1 MDRVLRR
8 SLGVSETA
16 KTDAT
21 VKPAPPVDPEP
32 PQEDVMPD
40 FSNFPEYTD
49 MFPNRGKGEQ
59 VVMGE
64 DDIMKDIKIEIEE
77 IPEDEDEVPIAHHDE
92 L

>member
-21 VKPAPPVDPEP
+21 VKPAPPVDSEP
-32 PQEDVMPD
+32 PQEDVVPD
-40 FSNFPEYTD
+40 FSSFPEFTD

-59 VVMGE
+59 VVMG
-64 DDIMKDIKIEIEE
+64 DDILKDIKIEVEE
-77 IPEDEDEVPIAHHDE
+77 DPEDEVPVAHHDE